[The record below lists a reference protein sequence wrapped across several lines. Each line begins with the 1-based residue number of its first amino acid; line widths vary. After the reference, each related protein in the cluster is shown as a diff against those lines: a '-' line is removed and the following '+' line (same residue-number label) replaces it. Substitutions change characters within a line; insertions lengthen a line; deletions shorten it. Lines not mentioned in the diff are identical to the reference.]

1 MKTIYLVRHAK
12 SSWDNPR
19 LPDFSRPLNKRGKRD
34 APFMGEQL
42 NEMEIN
48 PDLIISSPA
57 KRAKKTAINIAEKIR
72 YPKKKILFKEEI
84 YEASEKTLLD
94 VIKKL
99 DDKLDSVMIFAH
111 NPGLTQLNNFI
122 SKKYIDNI
130 PTSGV
135 VALEYDNEWSKVG
148 KNSCKFLFF
157 EYPKKY
163 LKR

>member
-19 LPDFSRPLNKRGKRD
+19 LSDFERPLNKRGKRD
-34 APFMGEQL
+34 APFMGKQL

-57 KRAKKTAINIAEKIR
+57 KRTKKTAMNIAEKIR
-72 YPKKKILFKEEI
+72 YPKKRIVYKDEI

-99 DDKLDSVMIFAH
+99 DNKLDSVMIFAH

-130 PTSGV
+130 PTCGV
-135 VALEYDNEWSKVG
+135 VALECDREWSEVG
-148 KNSCKFLFF
+148 KNSCKHLFF
-157 EYPKKY
+157 EYPKKFQ
-163 LKR
+163 K

>member
-19 LPDFSRPLNKRGKRD
+19 LSDLERPLNKRGKRD

-57 KRAKKTAINIAEKIR
+57 KRTKKTAMNIAEKIS
-72 YPKKKILFKEEI
+72 YPKKRIVYKDEI
-84 YEASEKTLLD
+84 YEASEKILLD

-99 DDKLDSVMIFAH
+99 DSKLDSVMIFAH

-130 PTSGV
+130 PTCGV
-135 VALEYDNEWSKVG
+135 VALECDREWSDVG
-148 KNSCKFLFF
+148 KNACKFLFF
-157 EYPKKY
+157 EYPKKF
-163 LKR
+163 KK

>member
-19 LPDFSRPLNKRGKRD
+19 LSDFNRPLNKRGKRD
-34 APFMGEQL
+34 APIMGKKL
-42 NEMEIN
+42 NEMEIK
-48 PDLIISSPA
+48 PDLILSSPA
-57 KRAKKTAINIAEKIR
+57 KRTKKTAIDIAEKIS
-72 YPKKKILFKEEI
+72 YPKKKIVLKDDI
-84 YEASEKTLLD
+84 YDASEKTLLD
-94 VIKKL
+94 LIKKL
-99 DDKLDSVMIFAH
+99 DDKLESVMIFAH

-130 PTSGV
+130 PTCGV
-135 VALEYDNEWSKVG
+135 VALEYDKEWTEVG

-163 LKR
+163 KQ

>member
-12 SSWDNPR
+12 SSWSNPR
-19 LPDFSRPLNKRGKRD
+19 LSDFNRPLNKRGKRD

-42 NEMEIN
+42 EEMEIN

-57 KRAKKTAINIAEKIR
+57 KRAKKTALHIAEKIS
-72 YPKKKILFKEEI
+72 YPTKKIILKDEI
-84 YEASEKTLLD
+84 YDASEKTLLNL
-94 VIKKL
+94 IKKV
-99 DDKLDSVMIFAH
+99 DDKIESLMIFAH
-111 NPGLTQLNNFI
+111 NPGLTQLNNYI

-130 PTSGV
+130 PTCGI
-135 VALEYDNEWSKVG
+135 VALESENKWSDVG

-163 LKR
+163 KK